1 MISTMAITD
10 TAEGNEDDIMLI
22 VGDSFG
28 FIFLFDIS
36 GYCLMAAEE
45 DPPEC
50 MYQLSMGYWA
60 LIYTCI
66 LMVYMYLHIH
76 CEMNFVLMST
86 STWSKNSDE
95 KKTFSLSDIVKLT
108 LTLTFS
114 DSHLAGSRGQHQLHR
129 IGGETQTVDDRL
141 QWLHCPTLEL
151 WWGLYR

>member
-76 CEMNFVLMST
+76 CEMNFV
-86 STWSKNSDE
+86 
-95 KKTFSLSDIVKLT
+95 
-108 LTLTFS
+108 
-114 DSHLAGSRGQHQLHR
+114 
-129 IGGETQTVDDRL
+129 
-141 QWLHCPTLEL
+141 
-151 WWGLYR
+151 